1 MFLCPCSPL
10 LHTVL
15 YFLFCWLPPPAWKQ
29 AIIHPVY
36 KGGNRHDPN
45 NYRPISLTS
54 IPCKIMEKIINRSL
68 QSFLISNNLLHPAQH
83 GFLPTRSCL
92 SNLTIFLNDL
102 SKAAE
107 VKQKMDCIFFDF
119 SKAFDVIPHN
129 LLMQHLEGLGIL
141 GPLCRWLSSFIS
153 GRTSRVRVCG
163 SLSSE
168 ICVSSGVPQ
177 GSVLGPTLFI
187 VFINTLPS
195 IVPPGSRALLFADDL
210 KVWSSDPLSLQKA
223 VDACY
228 LWSQT
233 NRLPFNPR
241 KTEHISFIKPV
252 TVTFTLPTASGPYPI
267 PTVDEH
273 KDLGVWIT
281 PDLSPSLMC
290 IQSSKKAIRMAHLLH
305 RTFPLIDQRNFIT
318 LYSSLSVLYS
328 NIATSSGS
336 LGSNAMRIYSK
347 TSSVKPQS
355 QFPPFEISHIQRGYH
370 GLTFFPSNTVVS
382 EVVLYSPTASF
393 NLNRSTIS
401 SRCPTILISVDT
413 LENFSFNASVAVH
426 AETSSLLLWF
436 HSGINSPNPLYLL
449 LLFMLLKMLSTK
461 PFQFFS
467 FLSPELSTVR
477 PAQPVYIS
485 FI

>member
-195 IVPPGSRALLFADDL
+195 VIPPGSRALLFADDL

-252 TVTFTLPTASGPYPI
+252 TVTFTLPTPSGPYPI

-318 LYSSLSVLYS
+318 LYSSFVRPLL
-328 NIATSSGS
+328 
-336 LGSNAMRIYSK
+336 
-347 TSSVKPQS
+347 
-355 QFPPFEISHIQRGYH
+355 EHC
-370 GLTFFPSNTVVS
+370 
-382 EVVLYSPTASF
+382 
-393 NLNRSTIS
+393 NLVWLPWLKRDEN
-401 SRCPTILISVDT
+401 L
-413 LENFSFNASVAVH
+413 LENVQRKATKSVP
-426 AETSSLLLWF
+426 SLRNLPYPERL
-436 HSGINSPNPLYLL
+436 SRLNLYPLKY
-449 LLFMLLKMLSTK
+449 
-461 PFQFFS
+461 
-467 FLSPELSTVR
+467 R
-477 PAQPVYIS
+477 RI
-485 FI
+485 